1 MNTTTF
7 HRFLRRAALPA
18 LLASAGLGADLAQAQ
33 TPGPNGIAFWA
44 QPVDDLW
51 FESFRWGAVLPHQV
65 GPPDSSVTAHLSYN
79 TPYTVSLLGQGLTGQ
94 CHHLSIGNPHA
105 TLRIAGSSTPGILEV
120 HGSQIDNE
128 GTILIGGADALQ
140 DSRLVIATHT
150 NANGS
155 GRIRLHKPAG
165 HDASITS
172 AGNAGWHLVNWPAHT
187 IHGSGNITVSLQND
201 GTIEADVAGA
211 ELAFSG
217 IYTVTNNGTMRA
229 RNGGHLRLA
238 TGNGSNGFDQ
248 SPDGSIRIDAG
259 SSASLCNAGN
269 RGLTG
274 GQVFGPGTLTIT
286 CQGAPIEDVHLEAS
300 ARVGFL
306 SNSGLL
312 IGPGGLRNDG
322 IINTGPSG
330 YVASRFG
337 ESATISGTGRL
348 QLEGGALANIFGG
361 AGHALVNAPGHT
373 IGGIG
378 TIALVLTN
386 QGSVLADRNG
396 QGSGAGILQMQTSAM
411 ANEGLME
418 ARNGGSILL
427 FATTLDQSLAGTLR
441 AAAGSSVVLSAGT
454 VRGGVLATSGDGIIV
469 MDGSASRLENLAIE
483 NGAKVHVPC
492 FRELELGGGIDN
504 DGVITVDNAGCGPN
518 VATVRGVGDVVIDG
532 SGAVHLAASSAF
544 GNAATLSAGTG
555 LMTLGSAQSL
565 TGFGR
570 LAGNL
575 RIEGT
580 IAPDQTFAPIGPTGA
595 LSLDGGTQLT
605 LTDTTALWI
614 DIMGPTDF
622 DRIIGNGSV
631 ALDGTLYLG
640 FPGNYETDGPQVFD
654 IVTGSAV
661 SGQFDR
667 VVLPHGKRCG
677 RAEVEVLPDR
687 ARLTVEVPMYCDG
700 FEP

>member
-1 MNTTTF
+1 MNSTTF

-18 LLASAGLGADLAQAQ
+18 LLAGAGLGAHSAQAQ

-44 QPVDDLW
+44 QAVDDLW
-51 FESFRWGAVLPHQV
+51 FEPFRWGAVLPHQA
-65 GPPDSSVTAHLSYN
+65 GPPDSLVTAHLSYN
-79 TPYTVSLLGQGLTGQ
+79 TPYTVSLLGQGAIGQ

-120 HGSQIDNE
+120 HGSQIDNG
-128 GTILIGGADALQ
+128 GTILVGGADALQ
-140 DSRLVIATHT
+140 DSRLVIAAHT

-165 HDASITS
+165 HNATIE
-172 AGNAGWHLVNWPAHT
+172 APGNAGWHLVNWPAHT
-187 IHGSGNITVSLQND
+187 IQGSGNITVSLQND

-217 IYTVTNNGTMRA
+217 PHTVTNNGTMRA

-274 GQVFGPGTLTIT
+274 GQVFGPGPLVIA
-286 CQGAPIEDVHLEAS
+286 CQGSPIEDVHLQAS
-300 ARVGFL
+300 ARVEVP
-306 SNSGLL
+306 NNHGLR
-312 IGPGGLRNDG
+312 IGPAGLRNDG
-322 IINTGPSG
+322 IILTQGF
-330 YVASRFG
+330 VASRFV

-348 QLEGGALANIFGG
+348 QLEDGGLTDIFGG
-361 AGHALVNAPGHT
+361 TGYALVNAPGHT
-373 IGGIG
+373 IGGVG
-378 TIALVLTN
+378 TISLALTN
-386 QGSVLADRNG
+386 QGEVLADRNG

-427 FATTLDQSLAGTLR
+427 FATTLDQSVVGTLR
-441 AAAGSSVVLSAGT
+441 AAADSSVVLSGGT

-483 NGAKVHVPC
+483 NAAKVHVPC
-492 FRELELGGGIDN
+492 FRELELVGGIDN

-518 VATVRGVGDVVIDG
+518 FATVRGVGDVVIDG
-532 SGAVHLAASSAF
+532 SGAVRLAASSAS

-570 LAGNL
+570 MAGNL

-580 IAPDQTFAPIGPTGA
+580 ITPDQTFAPISPTGA
-595 LSLDGGTQLT
+595 LSLDGGTQFT
-605 LTDTTALWI
+605 MTDTSALWI
-614 DIMGPTDF
+614 DIMGPADF
-622 DRIIGNGSV
+622 DRINGNGSV
-631 ALDGTLYLG
+631 VLDGTLYLD
-640 FPGNYETDGPQVFD
+640 FPDGYETDGPLVID

-667 VVLPHGKRCG
+667 VVLPPGKRCG

-687 ARLTVEVPMYCDG
+687 ARLTVDVTMYCDS